1 MATDVSPQNCGPAL
15 HLRNLYNNE
24 PFNATLRRRCLKC
37 RAASGSQTSYPF
49 LLALN
54 YNHLHRAAAKLTQL
68 YNSKLVGL
76 YLGPLPAVVVN
87 DHDTVRQVLQC
98 SEFDGRPDLFLARLR
113 DEQYARRGIFF
124 TDGDSW
130 REQRKFFLKTL
141 HEYGFGRRNETVEQ
155 DLQTGLTE
163 LIALLKDGPKHEH
176 ERAIVD
182 GSTGY
187 AVCPQ
192 MFFALFS
199 NVLLRMLTATRL
211 EREDQAVLFEVG
223 KCSLAFH
230 RQGDDYGLALSYIP
244 WIRLLLPG
252 FSRYRLLREV
262 NQKANGVI
270 RSLVEK
276 CEQTYNEDDIRCF
289 IDAYIREMRQTGSK
303 PTSGGY
309 AFGFECKRKREK
321 RVIVRL
327 KIANPIPLP
336 SADDQ
341 LIIGCADFLVPAFSA
356 IPAKL
361 GLILER
367 LVAHAS
373 VVEKMYTEIDR
384 HVGQSRLPLLDDRT
398 HLLYCEAVLREAL
411 RIDTLV
417 PSGIPHV
424 ATTDTEL
431 AGFQI
436 PKGTLVINGL
446 DYINHQEEVFPEPYT
461 FRPERFLSEEG
472 NVSHDQDRSVPFG
485 AGKRVCAGETFARN
499 ALFLTITTLV
509 QQFTFTV
516 EHSPDPEQHL
526 TGVIRTAA
534 DFKIKFTAR

>member
-1 MATDVSPQNCGPAL
+1 MISSMMDLILAALVVLIISYMIRYVLHRPSERFPPGPPRL
-15 HLRNLYNNE
+15 PLL
-24 PFNATLRRRCLKC
+24 
-37 RAASGSQTSYPF
+37 GSYPF
-49 LLALN
+49 LLALD
-54 YNHLHRAAAKLTQL
+54 YNHLHRAAAKLSQL

-76 YLGPLPAVVVN
+76 YLGPLPAIVAN
-87 DHDTVRQVLQC
+87 DHDTVRQVLQR

-141 HEYGFGRRNETVEQ
+141 HEYGFGRRNDTVEQ
-155 DLQTGLTE
+155 DMQTGLME

-182 GSTGY
+182 DTTGY
-187 AVCPQ
+187 AACPQ
-192 MFFALFS
+192 LFFALCS
-199 NVLLRMLTATRL
+199 NVMLRMLTATRL

-244 WIRLLLPG
+244 WIRHLLPG
-252 FSRYRLLREV
+252 FSRYRVLREV

-276 CEQTYNEDDIRCF
+276 CEQSYNEDDIRCF

-303 PTSGGY
+303 PTSGSD
-309 AFGFECKRKREK
+309 AFGFEY
-321 RVIVRL
+321 
-327 KIANPIPLP
+327 
-336 SADDQ
+336 DQ

-367 LVAHAS
+367 LVAHPS
-373 VVEKMYTEIDR
+373 VVEQMHNEIDR
-384 HVGQSRLPLLDDRT
+384 HMGQSRLPLLNDRT
-398 HLLYCEAVLREAL
+398 ELSYCEAVLREAL

-431 AGFQI
+431 AGYQI
-436 PKGTLVINGL
+436 PKGTLIINGL
-446 DYINHQEEVFPEPYT
+446 DYINHQEDVFPEPYT
-461 FRPERFLSEEG
+461 FRPERFLNEEG
-472 NVSHDQDRSVPFG
+472 TLSLEQDRSVPFG

-499 ALFLTITTLV
+499 ALFLTITALV
-509 QQFTFTV
+509 QQFTFTM
-516 EHSPDPEQHL
+516 EHVPDPEQHL
-526 TGVIRTAA
+526 TGVIRTAP
-534 DFKIKFTAR
+534 DFRIKFTAR